1 MPSVYTLIN
10 QFRKVT
16 TVRDSEYQMC
26 HLSWFLQIFNFY
38 SISEWSHRV
47 QFVSLSF
54 IVILVC
60 LFSFIQ
66 GCCPIATSLLHYF
79 FFFIK
84 VLIDVM
90 LISIEL
96 F

>member
-1 MPSVYTLIN
+1 MQSVYTLIN

-16 TVRDSEYQMC
+16 TVRDSECQMC
-26 HLSWFLQIFNFY
+26 HLSLFLQIFNFY

-66 GCCPIATSLLHYF
+66 GCCPIATSLNF
-79 FFFIK
+79 IFFIK